1 MRPASALLVAL
12 LSLTP
17 LACAGRGPAP
27 SAPAPELDARAAW
40 ERLARELPGVWTAT
54 TEAGA
59 PLEVRYRLLS
69 RGSALLELFGAAAER
84 QTLSVYHPDGRGLM
98 LTHYCAQ
105 GNQARLRASA
115 ATPER
120 ITFEYE
126 GVTNL
131 GPDQSVMRTLVFVLA
146 PGHLERTEVYR
157 GPDGSA
163 ETTVLRFV
171 RADEGPRQ
179 AGASP

>member
-1 MRPASALLVAL
+1 MRPASALVVVL
-12 LSLTP
+12 LSLP
-17 LACAGRGPAP
+17 PAACAGRGPA
-27 SAPAPELDARAAW
+27 AGERPADIDARAAW
-40 ERLARELPGVWTAT
+40 DRLARDLPGVWTAT
-54 TEAGA
+54 TEGGA
-59 PLEVRYRLLS
+59 LLEVRYRLLS
-69 RGSALLELFGAAAER
+69 RGSALLELFGAAER

-115 ATPER
+115 ATPDR

-126 GVTNL
+126 GVTNV
-131 GPDQSVMRTLVFVLA
+131 GPDQSVMRSLVFVLS

-157 GPDGSA
+157 GPDGST
-163 ETTVLRFV
+163 ETSVLRFV
-171 RADEGPRQ
+171 RAEEGPRQ